1 MIYPLGVL
9 PITNDAG
16 RNVGGENAL
25 KYIADRTGGRCQYPA
40 VGADL
45 DKAFND
51 IIGELR
57 TQYMLGFYPQNVP
70 LTKSPFHKLEIRVKN
85 PELRVSARNGY
96 YGDSEGGMGAAGAR
110 TSVTPERKSK
120 LRER

>member
-1 MIYPLGVL
+1 L
-9 PITNDAG
+9 PITNEAG

-25 KYIADRTGGRCQYPA
+25 KYIADRTGGRCQYPG

-51 IIGELR
+51 IIAELR
-57 TQYMLGFYPQNVP
+57 TQYFLAFYPQNVP
-70 LTKSPFHKLEIRVKN
+70 LTKSPFHKLEIRLKS

-96 YGDSEGGMGAAGAR
+96 YGESEGGSGAAGAR

-120 LRER
+120 PQER